1 MSDELEHIPEN
12 GFSPFWPVL
21 ILVIGFLIWYGVQ
34 DFELNNQRSLLQKQ
48 LDAAQPTI
56 SQAQNIREH
65 YLALMKAVLQTAQ
78 KDSVAAQIVKDAI
91 AAGWI
96 HVQQPAPGAAPAPAP
111 APAADSSAT
120 PK

>member
-12 GFSPFWPVL
+12 DFSLFWPML
-21 ILVIGFLIWYGVQ
+21 ILVAGFLIWFGVQ
-34 DFELNNQRSLLQKQ
+34 DFELNNTRSNLQKQ

-56 SQAQNIREH
+56 NQAHNIRDH
-65 YLALMKAVLQTAQ
+65 YVALMKDVLQTAQ

-96 HVQQPAPGAAPAPAP
+96 HVQPNSGAPTPTATTDTSAAP
-111 APAADSSAT
+111 T
-120 PK
+120 K

>member
-34 DFELNNQRSLLQKQ
+34 DFELNSQRSNLQKQ
-48 LDAAQPTI
+48 LEAAQPTI
-56 SQAQNIREH
+56 TEAHNIRDH
-65 YLALMKAVLQTAQ
+65 YVALMKDVLQTAQ

-96 HVQQPAPGAAPAPAP
+96 HVQQPAPGSAAAPAPSADTSAP
-111 APAADSSAT
+111 AT
-120 PK
+120 K